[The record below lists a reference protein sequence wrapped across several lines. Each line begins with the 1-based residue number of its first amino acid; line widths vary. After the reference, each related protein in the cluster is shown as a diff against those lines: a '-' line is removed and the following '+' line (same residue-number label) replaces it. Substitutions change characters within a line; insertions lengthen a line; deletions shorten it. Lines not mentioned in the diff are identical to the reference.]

1 MDNYLFK
8 KYQEKADY
16 QLLLIEDRKLK
27 IRKDLYMIY
36 YLYLDRLRTELFN
49 YIKKT
54 IISLEESK
62 ILVNLN
68 KKEIGSLIFNEIN
81 PLINK
86 MMPFIT
92 IEQLTLTKY
101 SFQNKSLQVNQFPEK
116 DLNLEVK
123 SLYKEDVRAYSLN
136 ISSECQY
143 YSFPEEYE
151 LNGSINLDDFNF
163 EYENLF
169 DYENLN
175 DNPPSDSVNKEKIF
189 NGPLKDYDLFNN
201 NQENYK
207 NSQIS
212 DEISNLLNWAD
223 CLDSSLSCQL
233 KRITKE
239 VNSILFF
246 KKIIKK
252 KISEEF
258 LDYISDNSFLIAN
271 PFPFINLLDLKN
283 KDFIDFDHFDGF
295 QPNEEYSKIYF
306 FNLNITEVE
315 YFDMHLNIIRNKI
328 TDLKYKFHLLIKKE
342 KYWNNKKIY
351 TNKNKS
357 IINKI

>member
-1 MDNYLFK
+1 
-8 KYQEKADY
+8 
-16 QLLLIEDRKLK
+16 
-27 IRKDLYMIY
+27 MIY
-36 YLYLDRLRTELFN
+36 YLYLDRLRSELFN

-54 IISLEESK
+54 ISSLEESK
-62 ILVNLN
+62 TLVNLN
-68 KKEIGSLIFNEIN
+68 KKEISSLMVNDLN

-101 SFQNKSLQVNQFPEK
+101 SLQNKSLQANHSPEE
-116 DLNLEVK
+116 DLDLYVK
-123 SLYKEDVRAYSLN
+123 SLYKEDIKAYSLN

-143 YSFPEEYE
+143 YRFSEEYE
-151 LNGSINLDDFNF
+151 LNASIDLDDFNF
-163 EYENLF
+163 EYDNLF

-175 DNPPSDSVNKEKIF
+175 DKQPSDSVNKEKIF
-189 NGPLKDYDLFNN
+189 NGPSKDYDLLNN
-201 NQENYK
+201 KQVNYK
-207 NSQIS
+207 NSQIC
-212 DEISNLLNWAD
+212 DEISNLLNWPD
-223 CLDSSLSCQL
+223 WLDFSLSCQL

-258 LDYISDNSFLIAN
+258 LDFISDNSFLIAN
-271 PFPFINLLDLKN
+271 PFPFVNLLDLNN
-283 KDFIDFDHFDGF
+283 KDFVDFDHFDGF
-295 QPNEEYSKIYF
+295 QQNDKYSKIYF
-306 FNLNITEVE
+306 FNLNITEIE
-315 YFDMHLNIIRNKI
+315 YFDMNLNIIRNKI
-328 TDLKYKFHLLIKKE
+328 TDLKYKLHLLIKKE

-351 TNKNKS
+351 ANKNKS